1 MNMANVR
8 CQAGSDDLR
17 LVCSRLAALQRA
29 GIVGRAALVLA
40 LSEEDSL
47 VTTPQESPKEDT
59 LNRALEIA
67 VRIGLVAV
75 LVAWCFE
82 IVRPFLYL
90 VAWGTIIAVSTYP
103 AYRRLE
109 AGLGERRGVAAT
121 LFTLLMLAL
130 LIGPTIMLA
139 GTLVEGAQEL
149 ARALNAGTL
158 SVPPPPEKIGSWP
171 LVGVPLE
178 RLWSLASV
186 NLQAAL
192 REIEPQIKPA
202 GLRALSAAADT
213 GLGILQFVAA
223 IVVAGVL
230 QAHASGGSQAA
241 RAIANRLGGERGADF
256 TDLAQT
262 TVRSVARGIL
272 GVALIQ
278 SLLAGL
284 GFLAVGLPVAGFLA
298 FLCFLLAV
306 VQIGPVLILIPTVV
320 YVFSTGNSV
329 TAVLFLVWSVFVG
342 LIDNVLKPLLL
353 GRGAKVPMVVIFVG
367 AIGGFLDSGII
378 GLFVGSVV
386 LALGYAL
393 LVAWLDQGSGRAPDA
408 RE

>member
-1 MNMANVR
+1 
-8 CQAGSDDLR
+8 
-17 LVCSRLAALQRA
+17 
-29 GIVGRAALVLA
+29 
-40 LSEEDSL
+40 
-47 VTTPQESPKEDT
+47 VTESQESAQDRIVLK
-59 LNRALEIA
+59 RALEIA
-67 VRIGLVAV
+67 VRIGLVV
-75 LVAWCFE
+75 LLVAWCFQ

-90 VAWGTIIAVSTYP
+90 VAWGMIIAVSTYP

-109 AGLGERRGVAAT
+109 AALGERRGLAAT
-121 LFTLLMLAL
+121 LFTLVLLAL
-130 LIGPTIMLA
+130 LIGPTLMLA

-149 ARALNAGTL
+149 ARALSEGTL
-158 SVPPPPEKIGSWP
+158 SVPAPPEKIGSWP
-171 LVGVPLE
+171 LVGAPLE

-192 REIEPQIKPA
+192 REIAPQIKSF

-230 QAHASGGSQAA
+230 HAHARGGGQAA
-241 RAIANRLGGERGADF
+241 RAIASRLGGERGTQF
-256 TDLAQT
+256 TDLAQA
-262 TVRSVARGIL
+262 TVRGVARGIL

-284 GFLAVGLPVAGFLA
+284 GFLAVGLPAAGFLA
-298 FLCFLLAV
+298 LLCFLLAV
-306 VQIGPVLILIPTVV
+306 VQIGPTLILIPTVV
-320 YVFSTGNSV
+320 YVFYTGNSV
-329 TAVLFLVWSVFVG
+329 TAVLFLIWCVFVA

-353 GRGAKVPMVVIFVG
+353 GRGAKVPIVVIFVG

-386 LALGYAL
+386 LALGYSL
-393 LVAWLDQGSGRAPDA
+393 LVAWLERGGGEASDSAA
-408 RE
+408 

>member
-1 MNMANVR
+1 
-8 CQAGSDDLR
+8 
-17 LVCSRLAALQRA
+17 
-29 GIVGRAALVLA
+29 
-40 LSEEDSL
+40 
-47 VTTPQESPKEDT
+47 VTTPEESAKDT
-59 LNRALEIA
+59 IVLKRALEIA

-75 LVAWCFE
+75 LAAWCFQ

-109 AGLGERRGVAAT
+109 QGLNERRGLTAT
-121 LFTLLMLAL
+121 LFTLIMLAL
-130 LIGPTIMLA
+130 LIGPTLMLA

-149 ARALNAGTL
+149 ASALSAGTL
-158 SVPPPPEKIGSWP
+158 SVPPPPQKIDSWP
-171 LVGVPLE
+171 IVGAPLE

-192 REIEPQIKPA
+192 REVEPQIKPL
-202 GLRALSAAADT
+202 GLWALSAAADT
-213 GLGILQFVAA
+213 SLGIVQFVAA

-230 QAHASGGSQAA
+230 HAHASGSGQVAHAVAS
-241 RAIANRLGGERGADF
+241 RLGGERGTQF
-256 TDLAQT
+256 IDLAQA
-262 TVRSVARGIL
+262 TVRGVARGIL

-284 GFLAVGLPVAGFLA
+284 GFLAVGLPAAGLLA
-298 FLCFLLAV
+298 LLCFLLAV
-306 VQIGPVLILIPTVV
+306 VQIGPVLILIPTVI
-320 YVFSTGNSV
+320 YVFSTGNSL
-329 TAVLFLVWSVFVG
+329 TAVLFLIWSVFVS

-367 AIGGFLDSGII
+367 AIGGLLDSGII

-386 LALGYAL
+386 LALGYSL
-393 LVAWLDQGSGRAPDA
+393 IVAWLEPGRKGTPDA
-408 RE
+408 RG